1 MFLNCL
7 FGDWLIDFF
16 MGRGVG
22 GGAGRLTKW
31 RAFFLDTDRDTGTT
45 ILGGLNHA
53 RTRLNFRLHVRF
65 YPAELQMHMYR
76 WWHVICCRLSECCL
90 RRLVWWPNQLQ
101 HWRKSWVSLV
111 VITYQEGGTG
121 HILGHLDLDSN
132 VVSRDLTS
140 VQRDRLRRIRILKYQ
155 TVRSCCRHAATG
167 VRVNAWQETFNS
179 KFLVSSKYNVAAV
192 LLRLQ
197 QQFKKNLATQ
207 MHHITRFIP
216 ASSMMPTYHVLAP
229 PVWTNGSM
237 TMVCHHFTDGL
248 TDWLFE
254 FDWLTVFWRTFGFDG
269 TDQLHLIN
277 FCTVNCECGTY
288 SYIHTFTVIQESYIH
303 TYVTYL
309 ILAWTLLWYTLSGV
323 HCATMRHP
331 KNWLLLMV
339 ALITS
344 RFRCA
349 CGMRRTA
356 TSQLFSTQKFHN
368 LLRESS
374 VAVPGFECTG
384 RNCNIAFLL
393 VAHWKEMTGTLTLTL
408 TILNFVTGTVLSCFV
423 FMPGTS
429 GIKLFFPGLRGVC
442 LCPIGSC
449 VY

>member
-1 MFLNCL
+1 
-7 FGDWLIDFF
+7 
-16 MGRGVG
+16 MGRGV

-31 RAFFLDTDRDTGTT
+31 RAFFLDTDTDTGTT

-53 RTRLNFRLHVRF
+53 RIRLNFRLHVRF

-121 HILGHLDLDSN
+121 HILGHLDLDNN

-254 FDWLTVFWRTFGFDG
+254 FDWLTVFLKNIWFRRNRPAAPNQLLHCELWMWYI
-269 TDQLHLIN
+269 QLH
-277 FCTVNCECGTY
+277 TY
-288 SYIHTFTVIQESYIH
+288 IYSHSYIHTLHS
-303 TYVTYL
+303 
-309 ILAWTLLWYTLSGV
+309 
-323 HCATMRHP
+323 
-331 KNWLLLMV
+331 
-339 ALITS
+339 
-344 RFRCA
+344 
-349 CGMRRTA
+349 
-356 TSQLFSTQKFHN
+356 
-368 LLRESS
+368 
-374 VAVPGFECTG
+374 
-384 RNCNIAFLL
+384 
-393 VAHWKEMTGTLTLTL
+393 
-408 TILNFVTGTVLSCFV
+408 
-423 FMPGTS
+423 
-429 GIKLFFPGLRGVC
+429 
-442 LCPIGSC
+442 
-449 VY
+449 